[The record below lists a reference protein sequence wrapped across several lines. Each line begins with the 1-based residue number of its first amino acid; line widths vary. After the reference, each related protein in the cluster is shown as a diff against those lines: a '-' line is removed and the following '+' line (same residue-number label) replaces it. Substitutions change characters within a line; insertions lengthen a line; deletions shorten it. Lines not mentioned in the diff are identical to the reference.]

1 MRNFSHF
8 GASLAVLLWAGAAHA
23 DAAGAIPAPPPA
35 FAKGAS
41 IPAPDGR
48 WDFASWDREHNRLI
62 VAHGSDVLVIDPA
75 AATPVRAIGALAGA
89 HAALAIP
96 GTDTILVS
104 SGHDDT
110 VRILEASSGIEKAKI
125 AVTGDPDATILSAD
139 NHTAYVM
146 GGDSGSISVI
156 DLVHGVET
164 ARIAV
169 KPGLE
174 VPVLVHPGLLAVNNE
189 QLSEIDLV
197 DLVAGKASGSV
208 ALTGCEGPTGLALAP
223 ETGLALS
230 ACANGQAALVDM
242 AARRLVKLIP
252 IGQGPDTAIWDA
264 AHSRFLVPCGK
275 SGTLSVISLDPG
287 GATAIAT
294 VATATSART
303 AAMDPAT
310 GRVYLPAASFQ
321 PAAAGQRPSMQAGSF
336 RIVVLTPIE

>member
-1 MRNFSHF
+1 MRHF
-8 GASLAVLLWAGAAHA
+8 VSRGLAAVCALLSATAMAETAA
-23 DAAGAIPAPPPA
+23 APFRQLPPI
-35 FAKGAS
+35 S
-41 IPAPDGR
+41 APDGR
-48 WDFASWDREHNRLI
+48 WDFASWDDVHHRLL
-62 VAHGSDVLVIDPA
+62 VAHGKDALVVDPA
-75 AATPVRAIGALAGA
+75 KPGDVRVVGALAGA
-89 HAALAIP
+89 HQALAIP
-96 GTDTILVS
+96 GGDRLLVT
-104 SGHDDT
+104 SGHDNS
-110 VRILEASSGIEKAKI
+110 VRIFDLNDNRQVANI
-125 AVTGDPDATILSAD
+125 AVADDPDAVILSTD
-139 NHTAYVM
+139 GRRAYAM
-146 GGDSGSISVI
+146 GAKVGAVSVI
-156 DLVHGVET
+156 DLDTLKET

-174 VPVLVHPGLLAVNNE
+174 VPVWLDDHTLAINDE
-189 QLSEIDLV
+189 DFGEIELV
-197 DLVAGKASGSV
+197 DTASNKTIGAVAMP
-208 ALTGCEGPTGLALAP
+208 GCEGPTGLAYAASKH
-223 ETGLALS
+223 LALS